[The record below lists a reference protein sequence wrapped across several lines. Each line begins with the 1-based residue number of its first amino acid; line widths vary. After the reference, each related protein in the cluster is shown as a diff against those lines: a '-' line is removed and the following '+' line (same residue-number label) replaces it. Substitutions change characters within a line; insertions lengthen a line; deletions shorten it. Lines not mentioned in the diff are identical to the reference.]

1 MQTNDTTW
9 IDVGAAEELAAR
21 PLQEVHAGSMRIA
34 LSCVN
39 GEFGAVSGV
48 CNHVGGPLGQGRID
62 GEFVVCPWHEYR
74 FHRCTGSGEPGYEG
88 DRVPSHAVKEEH
100 GRVLVSAQPITPRGH
115 LPHAPHPLARKPER
129 ADGPIRVA
137 GISTTIMQAGN
148 PRYSTS
154 EALLDVALAHARDTL
169 GAETQL
175 IKLRD
180 LQFRHCEG
188 YYSRHARACT
198 WPCSITQADP
208 KDQMQVVYEAAVHW
222 ADVLLIAT
230 PIRWG
235 AASSLYFKM
244 IERMNCIQNQI
255 TLANRVLIQRKTAAF
270 IVTGGQDN
278 VQAVVGAQLA
288 FFAELGFVFPP
299 FPFVAH
305 SLGWTA
311 ENMERNI
318 LIVQASEELRTGTRE
333 LTERAIATARDQ
345 LAAAPTAHAMARG
358 GRKAQSPTP
367 SLKARFK
374 EPS

>member
-1 MQTNDTTW
+1 MQTANTTW
-9 IDVGAAEELAAR
+9 LDVGDAGELSAH
-21 PLQEVHAGSMRIA
+21 PLQEVRAGNTRIA
-34 LSCVN
+34 LSCIN
-39 GEFGAVSGV
+39 GVYGAVSGV

-62 GEFVVCPWHEYR
+62 GEFVVCPWHEYK

-88 DRVPSHAVKEEH
+88 DRVPSHAVKVEH
-100 GRVLVSAQPITPRGH
+100 GRVLVSAQPLTPRGH
-115 LPHAPHPLARKPER
+115 LPHAPHPLARTPEPV
-129 ADGPIRVA
+129 AGPIRVA
-137 GISTTIMQAGN
+137 GISTTIMQPGN

-154 EALLDVALAHARDTL
+154 EALLDVALTHARAAL

-175 IKLRD
+175 IRLRD

-198 WPCSITQADP
+198 WPCSITMTDTS
-208 KDQMQVVYEAAVHW
+208 DQMQVVYEAVVHW

-255 TLANRVLIQRKTAAF
+255 TIANKVLIRRKTAAF

-278 VQAVVGAQLA
+278 VQAVVGGQLA

-318 LIVQASEELRTGTRE
+318 QANSALPRRPITRWRAVAARHMRHRRHQRRHQRLETRE
-333 LTERAIATARDQ
+333 
-345 LAAAPTAHAMARG
+345 
-358 GRKAQSPTP
+358 
-367 SLKARFK
+367 
-374 EPS
+374 

>member
-1 MQTNDTTW
+1 MQNDNITW
-9 IDVGAAEELAAR
+9 IDIGAANELSAL
-21 PLQEVHAGSMRIA
+21 PLQEVHAGSTRIA
-34 LSCVN
+34 LSFVN
-39 GEFGAVSGV
+39 GNFGAVSGV
-48 CNHVGGPLGQGRID
+48 CNHVGGPLAQGRID
-62 GEFVVCPWHEYR
+62 GDFVVCPWHEYK
-74 FHRCTGSGEPGYEG
+74 FHRCSGAGEPGYEA
-88 DRVPSHAVKEEH
+88 DRVPSHAVKVEH
-100 GRVLVSAQPITPRGH
+100 GRVLLSAQPVTLRGH
-115 LPHAPHPLARKPER
+115 LPHAPHPLTRTTER
-129 ADGPIRVA
+129 AAGAIRIA

-154 EALLDVALAHARDTL
+154 EALLDVALTHAREAL

-255 TLANRVLIQRKTAAF
+255 TIANKVLIQRKTAAF

-311 ENMERNI
+311 ENMERN
-318 LIVQASEELRTGTRE
+318 VQVVQESDELRTGTHE
-333 LTERAIATARDQ
+333 LIERAIATAREQ
-345 LAAAPTAHAMARG
+345 LASAPPDHAMARG
-358 GRKAQSPTP
+358 GRKAHAPTP
-367 SLKARFK
+367 SLKT
-374 EPS
+374 